1 MTTRCQVSL
10 GLVVLF
16 VAVCGTSFVLGQAPA
31 PGPLLTRPTSGAFR
45 MLLDASQIGG
55 SQVSVGE
62 RTYPAGYESGE
73 HSHQS
78 IEVLYVLSGEF
89 HHVVN
94 GQTHVLTQGM
104 LGFVRPD
111 DVVRHKTGPGSG
123 AKVLMI
129 WVPGTDGTNL
139 AERWQGSAPQ

>member
-1 MTTRCQVSL
+1 MTTRYHVSL
-10 GLVVLF
+10 GLIVFFVVGY
-16 VAVCGTSFVLGQAPA
+16 GTSFVLGQAPA
-31 PGPLLTRPTSGAFR
+31 PGPQLTRPASGSVR
-45 MLLDASQIGG
+45 MLLDALQIGG

-89 HHVVN
+89 QHVVN

-129 WVPGTDGTNL
+129 WVPGTDGTKL
-139 AERWQGSAPQ
+139 AERWQRSAPQ